1 MTVPRPRSRALGF
14 VAPTAALLVFLAL
27 TGLYFLGDGHAYWT
41 VLRHWGIPEFP
52 GKLIFG
58 DMRGLLAAWQC
69 DRAGIDVVEHD
80 LCDVLD
86 RPFNYSP
93 LWLLASRLPL
103 TQGAA
108 IPAGWITGL
117 VFLLAL
123 FLLPAPQTRRDTLLV
138 TLATLST
145 MVVYAI
151 ERGNPDI
158 AIFLLVLPVAWLALR
173 SSWVRFLAYPLAL
186 ATGFLKYYPLTL
198 MVVALRERISTF
210 AALTIASLG
219 LLAVFVAIY
228 HGELARGLP
237 LLNNG
242 SFFTDF
248 FAAKNLPFGIAY
260 LAAYGLKGLDDPTL
274 TSSTGLYVAL
284 AGILYAPLLLG
295 FAALCR
301 RQFGLAEFHAACER
315 SSDAER
321 MFLLLGSALTVGC
334 FFAGQ
339 NIGYRGIFLLFV
351 VPGLLAAGRQAEDRT
366 ARRTFVGTGMVIVG
380 LMWGECVRVNLLL
393 ALHALGAGET
403 LVATAWLVVWLVR
416 EVAWWWS
423 ISVLTIVL
431 VRFALAAPIGRWFLA
446 RSFRPREA
454 GAE

>member
-1 MTVPRPRSRALGF
+1 MSRALRF
-14 VAPTAALLVFLAL
+14 VAPTVALLVFLAL
-27 TGLYFLGDGHAYWT
+27 TCLYLVGDGQAYWS

-52 GKLIFG
+52 GKLVFG
-58 DMRGLLAAWQC
+58 DMRGLIAAWQC
-69 DRAGIDVVEHD
+69 DRTGIDVVEHD
-80 LCDVLD
+80 PCDVLD

-103 TQGAA
+103 TQAAA

-123 FLLPAPQTRRDTLLV
+123 FLLPAPQRRRDALLV

-158 AIFLLVLPVAWLALR
+158 AIFLLVLPIAWLALR
-173 SSWVRFLAYPLAL
+173 SSWVRFFAYPLAL

-198 MVVALRERISTF
+198 MVVALRERVLAF
-210 AALTIASLG
+210 LALTIASLG
-219 LLAVFVAIY
+219 LLAVFVATY
-228 HGELARGLP
+228 HAELARGLP

-248 FAAKNLPFGIAY
+248 FAAKNLPFGIGY
-260 LAAYGLKGLDDPTL
+260 LAAYGLNGLDDPTL
-274 TSSTGLYVAL
+274 TSNTGLYVTL

-301 RQFGLAEFHAACER
+301 RQFGLPGFRAACER
-315 SSDAER
+315 LGDAER
-321 MFLLLGSALTVGC
+321 VFLLLGSALTVGC

-351 VPGLLAAGRQAEDRT
+351 LPGLLAAGREAVDRAAQRT
-366 ARRTFVGTGMVIVG
+366 AVGTGVVIVA
-380 LMWGECVRVNLLL
+380 LMWGELLRVNLLF
-393 ALHALGAGET
+393 ALHALGAGDT
-403 LVATAWLVVWLVR
+403 LVATAWLVLWLLR
-416 EVAWWWS
+416 ELGWWWS

-431 VRFALAAPIGRWFLA
+431 IQFALASPTGRWLPA
-446 RSFRPREA
+446 GAFRPRAA